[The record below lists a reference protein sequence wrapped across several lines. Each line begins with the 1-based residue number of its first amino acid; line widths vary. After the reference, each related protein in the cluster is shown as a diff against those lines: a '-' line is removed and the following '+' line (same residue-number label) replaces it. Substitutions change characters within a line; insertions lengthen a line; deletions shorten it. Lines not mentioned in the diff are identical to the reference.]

1 MSHVGL
7 KRDTCKIGVFTDA
20 ADSPYPD
27 GEYTY
32 GPAELPCRFVWKNT
46 DEVGDSESVTKIDAE
61 IRLDKGTSIAH
72 ESRIELTKLA
82 RIAQS
87 PSLFFEVVGV
97 PRVTQGQILCK
108 CVSIDGVQ
116 AS

>member
-1 MSHVGL
+1 MSYTGL
-7 KRDTCKIGVFTDA
+7 KRDECKIGVFTDA

-27 GEYTY
+27 GTYVY
-32 GPAELPCRFVWKNT
+32 GPAEIPCRFAWMNT
-46 DEVGDSESVTKIDAE
+46 DEIGEADNVTKIDAE

-72 ESRIELTKLA
+72 ESRIELTKLD
-82 RIAQS
+82 RVAQS

-97 PRVTQGQILCK
+97 PRITKGQVLCK